1 MNIESDHRVITADD
15 IQSFFRG
22 RIAQNVALAP
32 YTSMKVGGPA
42 SLLLE
47 PADRDDLVAVV
58 RFLREQ
64 GTPFLMIGRGSNMIV
79 SDDGFPGVVLHAE
92 TGLSRVRLDSGDVVA
107 EAGARLTKLVD
118 FCVQNELQ
126 GLEWAAGIPGSVG
139 GAIVMNA
146 GAHGSEMKDHCVEV
160 EVLRGTDVA
169 TIRAADAQFGYR
181 TSAFG
186 RDVVLSGRFRLARGN
201 RDEILR
207 RKSEMM
213 ARRNA
218 TQPLAMPNSGS
229 MFTNPPGTHA
239 ARLIE
244 QAGLK
249 GKRIGDAQVSE
260 QHANFL
266 VNLGSATASDVITL
280 IDLVRRT
287 VYQNTGILLHLEVRL
302 VGFPEDVRA
311 SLQ

>member
-1 MNIESDHRVITADD
+1 MNIETDHNVITAGD
-15 IQSFFRG
+15 ILSFFRG
-22 RIAQNVALAP
+22 RIAENVALAP

-42 SLLLE
+42 PLFLE
-47 PADRDDLVAVV
+47 PADRDDLVAAV
-58 RFLREQ
+58 RFLRERD
-64 GTPFLMIGRGSNMIV
+64 TPILMIGRGSNIII
-79 SDDGFPGVVLHAE
+79 SDDGFPGVVLHGE
-92 TGLSRVRLDSGDVVA
+92 PGLSRVQLDNGDVVA

-118 FCVQNELQ
+118 FCAQNGLQ

-160 EVLRGTDVA
+160 EVLRGSKIVTVG
-169 TIRAADAQFGYR
+169 AADAGFAYR
-181 TSAFG
+181 TSSFG
-186 RDVVLSGRFRLARGN
+186 QDIVLRARFRLTPGR
-201 RDEILR
+201 REDILR

-260 QHANFL
+260 QHANFM

-280 IDLVRRT
+280 MDLVRRT
-287 VYQNTGILLHLEVRL
+287 VYQNTGILLHPEVRL
-302 VGFPEDVRA
+302 IGFPEDVRA

>member
-1 MNIESDHRVITADD
+1 MNIESDHRVITPGD
-15 IQSFFRG
+15 IRSFFRG
-22 RIAQNVALAP
+22 RIAENVALAP

-64 GTPFLMIGRGSNMIV
+64 GTPFLMIGRGSNMII
-79 SDDGFPGVVLHAE
+79 SDDGFPGMVLHAE
-92 TGLSRVRLDSGDVVA
+92 TGLSRVRLVDGDVVA

-160 EVLRGTDVA
+160 EVLRGSTVV
-169 TIRAADAQFGYR
+169 TVNVADAGFGYR

-186 RDVVLSGRFRLARGN
+186 SDVVLSGRFRLPRGS
-201 RDEILR
+201 REEILR

-260 QHANFL
+260 QHANFM